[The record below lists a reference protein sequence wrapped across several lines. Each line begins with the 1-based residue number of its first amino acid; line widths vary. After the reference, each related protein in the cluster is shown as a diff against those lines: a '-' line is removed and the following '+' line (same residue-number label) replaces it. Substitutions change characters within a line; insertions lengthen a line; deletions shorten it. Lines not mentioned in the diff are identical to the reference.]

1 MCGNPVRPGVVWFG
15 EPLPHDEW
23 EQAERAMDSADL
35 VVIVGTSG
43 VVWPAA
49 GLPNIAAEN
58 GTPIVEISPE
68 RTDLTDMCTW
78 SLRTTAAIGLPAIV
92 NALGEEES
100 AELAE

>member
-1 MCGNPVRPGVVWFG
+1 MG
-15 EPLPHDEW
+15 
-23 EQAERAMDSADL
+23 SADL

-78 SLRTTAAIGLPAIV
+78 ALRTTAAIGLPAIV
-92 NALGEEES
+92 EALGEEQS